1 MYAPVDVDAGL
12 ACGCFCAGCGA
23 VLVAKK
29 GEKNRWHFAHY
40 NVEIGESCAESA
52 IHAAAKQVLLDHNW
66 LRLPSAHVVASGQ
79 TTSGVTL
86 FESSIL
92 SEERD
97 VRFERT
103 CAEVW
108 TDGIRPDVIG
118 YRGER
123 KLLVEMYFRHQVD
136 EDKRSKLRK
145 LNLPA
150 LEVDLSDLDVST
162 GFDAIRERVLHE
174 TASKAWL
181 CLPGEEEEKQ
191 RLAVRLASRIEEAN
205 REHQARQVAEQERQA
220 ARQRKLDGERKR
232 RDAATLRYRQTSP
245 EDKERDLRKRLG
257 IVGRWP
263 YYLRKEGNGASAII
277 EPAMIWQA
285 ALFSRFIFGKAN
297 SGFELKQDSVL
308 QWVFERFDAGDNS
321 IAVVHAEVRR
331 YIGYLCACGFMKK
344 LTYNPYESQGYKV
357 VHGELEPPARVD
369 HPTNALKGR
378 SVSQITQT
386 NLETVPLPA
395 LASASTPPERWMWR
409 ASWPKW
415 HEVSDEAAA
424 ILAESVHEPYLMA
437 LLGSISQFGRPD
449 DPLECGEI
457 LEEWGVPKDEVMRLL
472 HKLGLVLK
480 RGPSPPVYTQHRP

>member
-12 ACGCFCAGCGA
+12 ACGCCCAGCGA
-23 VLVAKK
+23 ILVAKK

-66 LRLPSAHVVASGQ
+66 LRVPSANVVVSGQ
-79 TTSGVTL
+79 TTSGITL
-86 FESSIL
+86 VESSTL
-92 SEERD
+92 SQERD

-136 EDKRSKLRK
+136 EDKRRKLRR

-181 CLPGEEEEKQ
+181 FLPSEEEEKQ

-205 REHQARQVAEQERQA
+205 RQYQAKQVAEQERQA
-220 ARQRKLDGERKR
+220 ARQRKLDDERKR
-232 RDAATLRYRQTSP
+232 RDAATLRYRQTSL

-263 YYLRKEGNGASAII
+263 YYLRKEGNGASAIV
-277 EPAMIWQA
+277 EPAMIWQG
-285 ALFSRFIFGKAN
+285 ALFSRFIFRKAN
-297 SGFELKQDSVL
+297 RDFELKQDSVL

-331 YIGYLCACGFMKK
+331 YLGYLCACGFMKK
-344 LTYNPYESQGYKV
+344 LLYNPYESQGYKV
-357 VHGELEPPARVD
+357 VHGELEPPARVERPAD
-369 HPTNALKGR
+369 ALKR
-378 SVSQITQT
+378 QSVVPVTHRD
-386 NLETVPLPA
+386 LMTVPTLA
-395 LASASTPPERWMWR
+395 AASASTPTPTERWIWR

-415 HEVSDEAAA
+415 HEVADEAAA
-424 ILAESVHEPYLMA
+424 ILANSAHEPYLRA

-449 DPLECGEI
+449 NPLECGEI
-457 LEEWGVPKDEVMRLL
+457 LEQWGVPKDEVMSVMQ
-472 HKLGLVLK
+472 KLGLVLK
-480 RGPSPPVYTQHRP
+480 IKRPPPR